1 MNKRGD
7 VQHYDLEFLEWTP
20 ETPRKSL
27 DTPDSPEYP
36 GFSTPEFPGFVPETL
51 THNAAGTIHP
61 NREMLQI

>member
-1 MNKRGD
+1 
-7 VQHYDLEFLEWTP
+7 VWTS